1 MNNLYKFSIL
11 MFIAV
16 FTFSCDDNLEID
28 PEQSIDGSQALNSE
42 QNIAALLL
50 GVYEEAGQGVSFG
63 GDIQIMADLLGAS
76 DQISWFGTFLAPR
89 QLIQKS
95 LLVDN
100 TFVRDTWFNNYE
112 TINQT
117 NLIIDNLDVI
127 TSSDAYRAQIEG
139 EAKFLRAMSY
149 FELVRLWGLP
159 YEAGTT
165 NSQPGVPLRLIGYED
180 YSQPLPAE
188 RASVEEIYAQVLSDL
203 EDAYTNLPASNDIF
217 ADRYAAQALR
227 ARVYLQMQN
236 YAAARD
242 AANDVIENSGASL
255 TGSFSD
261 AFNNDAD
268 SSEDLFDFQV
278 TNQTGDSDLITFYA
292 SQDNGGRGGD
302 IVLNPAYFALFPDA
316 DDERANFT
324 YIGDYGDNLTGKY
337 TNQFAN
343 IAIFRLAEMYLIRAE
358 GNIMENTA
366 VGQTPAE
373 DVNLLRLR
381 AGAETVSAPLTQEDI
396 LLERQL
402 ELAFEGFLLH
412 DLKRT
417 QNDVDGLPYNDP
429 SLVLP
434 IPQNEMDTNDL
445 IGDNNPG
452 YGS

>member
-139 EAKFLRAMSY
+139 EAKFLRALSY

-255 TGSFSD
+255 TGSFAD

-417 QNDVDGLPYNDP
+417 QNDIDGLPYNDP

>member
-255 TGSFSD
+255 TGSFAD

-278 TNQTGDSDLITFYA
+278 TNQTGNSDLITFYA

>member
-165 NSQPGVPLRLIGYED
+165 NSQPGVPLRLIGSED

-188 RASVEEIYAQVLSDL
+188 RASVEEIYAQILSDL

-255 TGSFSD
+255 TGSFAD

-302 IVLNPAYFALFPDA
+302 IVLNPSYFALFPHA

>member
-165 NSQPGVPLRLIGYED
+165 NSQPGVPLRLTGYED

-255 TGSFSD
+255 TGSFAD

>member
-165 NSQPGVPLRLIGYED
+165 NSQPGVPLRLTGYED

-255 TGSFSD
+255 TGSFAD

-302 IVLNPAYFALFPDA
+302 IRY
-316 DDERANFT
+316 R
-324 YIGDYGDNLTGKY
+324 
-337 TNQFAN
+337 
-343 IAIFRLAEMYLIRAE
+343 
-358 GNIMENTA
+358 
-366 VGQTPAE
+366 
-373 DVNLLRLR
+373 
-381 AGAETVSAPLTQEDI
+381 
-396 LLERQL
+396 
-402 ELAFEGFLLH
+402 
-412 DLKRT
+412 
-417 QNDVDGLPYNDP
+417 DG
-429 SLVLP
+429 
-434 IPQNEMDTNDL
+434 
-445 IGDNNPG
+445 
-452 YGS
+452 

>member
-255 TGSFSD
+255 TGSFAD

-417 QNDVDGLPYNDP
+417 QNDIDGLPYNDP

>member
-139 EAKFLRAMSY
+139 EAKFLRALSY

-180 YSQPLPAE
+180 YSQPLPTE

>member
-358 GNIMENTA
+358 GNIIENTA

-417 QNDVDGLPYNDP
+417 QNDIDGLPYNDP

>member
-11 MFIAV
+11 MLIAV

-255 TGSFSD
+255 TGSFAD

-343 IAIFRLAEMYLIRAE
+343 ITIFRLAEMYLIRAE

>member
-255 TGSFSD
+255 TGSFAD

>member
-112 TINQT
+112 IINQT

-255 TGSFSD
+255 TGSFAD

>member
-11 MFIAV
+11 MLIAV

-100 TFVRDTWFNNYE
+100 TFVLDTWFNNYE

-255 TGSFSD
+255 TGSFAD
-261 AFNNDAD
+261 AFNNDTD

-343 IAIFRLAEMYLIRAE
+343 ITIFRLAEMYLIRAE

>member
-165 NSQPGVPLRLIGYED
+165 NDQPGVPLRLIGYED

-255 TGSFSD
+255 TGSFAD

-268 SSEDLFDFQV
+268 STEDLFDFQV

-417 QNDVDGLPYNDP
+417 QNDIDGLPYNDP

>member
-11 MFIAV
+11 MLIAV

-255 TGSFSD
+255 TGSFAD
-261 AFNNDAD
+261 AFNNDTD

-343 IAIFRLAEMYLIRAE
+343 ITIFRLAEMYLIRAE

>member
-11 MFIAV
+11 MLIAV

-255 TGSFSD
+255 TGSFAD
-261 AFNNDAD
+261 AFNNDTD

-343 IAIFRLAEMYLIRAE
+343 ITIFRLAEMYLIRAE

-417 QNDVDGLPYNDP
+417 QNDIDGLPYNDP

>member
-165 NSQPGVPLRLIGYED
+165 NGQPGVPLRLIGYED

-255 TGSFSD
+255 TGSFAD
-261 AFNNDAD
+261 AFNNDTD

>member
-1 MNNLYKFSIL
+1 
-11 MFIAV
+11 
-16 FTFSCDDNLEID
+16 
-28 PEQSIDGSQALNSE
+28 
-42 QNIAALLL
+42 
-50 GVYEEAGQGVSFG
+50 
-63 GDIQIMADLLGAS
+63 
-76 DQISWFGTFLAPR
+76 
-89 QLIQKS
+89 
-95 LLVDN
+95 
-100 TFVRDTWFNNYE
+100 
-112 TINQT
+112 
-117 NLIIDNLDVI
+117 
-127 TSSDAYRAQIEG
+127 
-139 EAKFLRAMSY
+139 
-149 FELVRLWGLP
+149 
-159 YEAGTT
+159 
-165 NSQPGVPLRLIGYED
+165 
-180 YSQPLPAE
+180 
-188 RASVEEIYAQVLSDL
+188 QVLSDL

>member
-417 QNDVDGLPYNDP
+417 QNDIDGLPYNDP

>member
-139 EAKFLRAMSY
+139 EAKFLRALSY

-255 TGSFSD
+255 TGSFAD

-402 ELAFEGFLLH
+402 ELACEGFLLH

>member
-139 EAKFLRAMSY
+139 EAKFLRALSY

-255 TGSFSD
+255 TGSFAD

>member
-28 PEQSIDGSQALNSE
+28 PEQSIEGSQALNSE

-139 EAKFLRAMSY
+139 EAKFLRALSY

-255 TGSFSD
+255 TGSFAD

>member
-255 TGSFSD
+255 TGSFAD

-358 GNIMENTA
+358 GNIIENTA

-412 DLKRT
+412 DFKRT
-417 QNDVDGLPYNDP
+417 QNDIDGLPYNDP

-445 IGDNNPG
+445 IDDNNPG